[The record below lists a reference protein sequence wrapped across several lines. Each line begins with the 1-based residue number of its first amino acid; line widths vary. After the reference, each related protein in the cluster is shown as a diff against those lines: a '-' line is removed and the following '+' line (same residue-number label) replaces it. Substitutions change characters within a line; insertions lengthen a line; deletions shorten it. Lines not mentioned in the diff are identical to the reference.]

1 MWLNIGQRL
10 DELAARIGDDAFLT
24 RRGLGNEVAVWIF
37 DYDPA
42 DEMLVRRFVQGLV
55 EKSRIPGSLRKI
67 AKFDL
72 YDMALSIL
80 QERGLLNRLAKTEER
95 RGPEYLLEAIK
106 SVLPPEAYV
115 DVMNKALTDERIVF
129 ITGVGR
135 VWPWIRSHTI
145 LGNITGRLDELPVVL
160 FFPGT
165 YSGTGMKLFNLVEGE
180 NYYRAFQMVPNR

>member
-1 MWLNIGQRL
+1 MGLNIGQRL

>member
-1 MWLNIGQRL
+1 MGSNIGPRL
-10 DELAARIGDDAFLT
+10 DELAARIDDDGFLL

-42 DEMLVRRFVQGLV
+42 DELIVRQFVNGLV
-55 EKSRIPGSLRKI
+55 QSSQFTGSLRKI
-67 AKFDL
+67 ARFDL
-72 YDMALSIL
+72 YDIALSIME
-80 QERGLLNRLAKTEER
+80 ERGVLDRLVEMERR
-95 RGPEYLLEAIK
+95 RGPEYLLEAVK

-115 DVMNKALTDERIVF
+115 NAMNAELTDERIVF

-135 VWPWIRSHTI
+135 VWPWVRSHTI
-145 LGNITGRLDELPVVL
+145 LGNMTGRLDELPVVL

-165 YSGTGMKLFNLVEGE
+165 YTGTGMKLFNVIEGE

>member
-1 MWLNIGQRL
+1 MGLNIGQRL

-42 DEMLVRRFVQGLV
+42 DEMLVRWFVQGLV

-115 DVMNKALTDERIVF
+115 DAMNKALTDERIVF

>member
-1 MWLNIGQRL
+1 MGLNIGQRL
-10 DELAARIGDDAFLT
+10 DELAARIGDDAFLM